1 MNINRPQVTK
11 KQMFLHKFHKLHT
24 HITEKIKHESCNCI
38 ANLHACVTKV
48 YLNSIKIVQFAP
60 QVIIDII
67 VTSNGEIMSI
77 FAVKRR

>member
-1 MNINRPQVTK
+1 MIR
-11 KQMFLHKFHKLHT
+11 L
-24 HITEKIKHESCNCI
+24 
-38 ANLHACVTKV
+38 VTKV

-60 QVIIDII
+60 QVIIYII

>member
-1 MNINRPQVTK
+1 MMIFNKYIGISGT
-11 KQMFLHKFHKLHT
+11 LL
-24 HITEKIKHESCNCI
+24 
-38 ANLHACVTKV
+38 NLVLRK

-67 VTSNGEIMSI
+67 VTSNGEIMRI

>member
-1 MNINRPQVTK
+1 MYVYVGSIATSIV
-11 KQMFLHKFHKLHT
+11 LHIYFYFRLQLFY
-24 HITEKIKHESCNCI
+24 IS
-38 ANLHACVTKV
+38 VTKV

-60 QVIIDII
+60 QVIIDTI